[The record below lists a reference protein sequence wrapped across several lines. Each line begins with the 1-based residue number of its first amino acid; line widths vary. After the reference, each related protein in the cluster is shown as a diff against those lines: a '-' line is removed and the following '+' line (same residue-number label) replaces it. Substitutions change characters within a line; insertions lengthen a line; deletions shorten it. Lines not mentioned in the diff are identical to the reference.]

1 VKLVVI
7 EWVDSHRTD
16 GWHELG
22 DEPDH
27 ATVARS
33 VGWLVLDGQEV
44 KIVAP
49 HLMPDQPGVDPQAAG
64 VMTIP
69 VRAIITVRELSE
81 PGSEVT
87 KENPQ
92 GGHLRDLG

>member
-1 VKLVVI
+1 MKLVLI

-22 DEPDH
+22 DERPDH

-33 VGWLVLDGQEV
+33 VGWLLLDGQEV

-49 HLMPDQPGVDPQAAG
+49 HFMPDQAGVDPQAAG

-69 VRAIITVRELSE
+69 VRAILTVRELTEPTSE
-81 PGSEVT
+81 AGATSPAS
-87 KENPQ
+87 
-92 GGHLRDLG
+92 

>member
-1 VKLVVI
+1 MKLVLI

-16 GWHELG
+16 GWHELA
-22 DEPDH
+22 DERPDH

-49 HLMPDQPGVDPQAAG
+49 HLMPDQPGVDLQAAG

-69 VRAIITVRELSE
+69 VRAILAVRELTELTPEARATS
-81 PGSEVT
+81 PAS
-87 KENPQ
+87 
-92 GGHLRDLG
+92 